1 LPMKVLITGAA
12 GQVGRALADS
22 SPPAAQLTGMSH
34 QRLDVGDVA
43 AVASCV
49 QELRPDII
57 INAAAYTAV
66 DRAEAEA
73 NLARRINT
81 EGARNIATAARDVGA
96 RLIHISTDFVFGGNS
111 STPYRPDSPT
121 GPLNVYGLTKR
132 DGEDAVRKVLP
143 DASVVLRTAWVYSAV
158 GSNFVKTMLRI
169 MRATGSVRVVADQIG
184 TPTAA
189 RSVADAIWALTAR
202 PQVAGVHHWTDAGVA
217 SWYDF
222 AVAVAEEAA
231 QLRLVSPSV
240 TVIPIPTSQYPTPA
254 LRPKFSVLDTSSLA
268 EIRTNAIHWRM
279 RLRGVLGE
287 MRDG

>member
-1 LPMKVLITGAA
+1 MKVLITGAA

-34 QRLDVGDVA
+34 QQLDIGDVA
-43 AVASCV
+43 AVAGCV

-73 NLARRINT
+73 SLARRINT
-81 EGARNIATAARDVGA
+81 EGARNLATAARDVGA

>member
-1 LPMKVLITGAA
+1 MKVLITGAT
-12 GQVGRALADS
+12 GQVGRALVDS
-22 SPPAAQLTGMSH
+22 SPEATHLSSMSRQQLDIG
-34 QRLDVGDVA
+34 DAEAVG
-43 AVASCV
+43 SCV
-49 QELRPDII
+49 RELRPEII

-73 NLARRINT
+73 DLARRINT
-81 EGARNIATAARDVGA
+81 EGARNLATAARDVGA

-143 DASVVLRTAWVYSAV
+143 EGSVVLRTAWVYSAV

-202 PQVAGVHHWTDAGVA
+202 PQVSGVHHWTDAGVA

-240 TVIPIPTSQYPTPA
+240 TVTPIPTSQYPTPA

-268 EIRTNAIHWRM
+268 EIRSNAIHWRM

>member
-1 LPMKVLITGAA
+1 MKVLITGAA
-12 GQVGRALADS
+12 GQVGRALVDS
-22 SPPAAQLTGMSH
+22 SPAAAQLTATSH
-34 QRLDVGDVA
+34 QQLDIGDAEAVGT
-43 AVASCV
+43 CV

-73 NLARRINT
+73 DLARRINT
-81 EGARNIATAARDVGA
+81 EGARNLATAARAVGA

-143 DASVVLRTAWVYSAV
+143 DESVVLRTAWVYSAV

-189 RSVADAIWALTAR
+189 RAVADAIWALTAR
-202 PQVAGVHHWTDAGVA
+202 PQVSGVHHWTDAGVA

-240 TVIPIPTSQYPTPA
+240 TVTPIPTSQYPTPA

>member
-1 LPMKVLITGAA
+1 MKVLITGAA

-34 QRLDVGDVA
+34 QQLDVGDVA

-240 TVIPIPTSQYPTPA
+240 TVTPIPTSQYPTPA

>member
-1 LPMKVLITGAA
+1 MKVLITGAA
-12 GQVGRALADS
+12 GQVGRALVDS
-22 SPPAAQLTGMSH
+22 SPAAAHLNSMSH
-34 QRLDVGDVA
+34 QQLDIGDAEAVG
-43 AVASCV
+43 SCV
-49 QELRPDII
+49 RELRPDII

-81 EGARNIATAARDVGA
+81 EGARNLATAARDVGA

-143 DASVVLRTAWVYSAV
+143 EGSVVLRTAWVYSAV

-202 PQVAGVHHWTDAGVA
+202 PQVSGVHHWTDAGVA

-231 QLRLVSPSV
+231 QLRLVSPSITV
-240 TVIPIPTSQYPTPA
+240 TPIPTSQYPTPA

-268 EIRTNAIHWRM
+268 EIRSNAIHWRM

>member
-1 LPMKVLITGAA
+1 MRVLITGAA
-12 GQVGRALADS
+12 GQVGRALVDS
-22 SPPAAQLTGMSH
+22 SPAAAQLTATSH
-34 QRLDVGDVA
+34 QQLDIGDAEAVGT
-43 AVASCV
+43 CV

-81 EGARNIATAARDVGA
+81 EGARNLATAARAVGA

-143 DASVVLRTAWVYSAV
+143 DESVVLRTAWVYSAV

-169 MRATGSVRVVADQIG
+169 MRSTGSVRVVADQIG

-202 PQVAGVHHWTDAGVA
+202 PQVSGVHHWTDAGVA

-240 TVIPIPTSQYPTPA
+240 TVTPIPTSQYPTPA

>member
-1 LPMKVLITGAA
+1 MKVLITGAA

-34 QRLDVGDVA
+34 QQLDIGDVA

-81 EGARNIATAARDVGA
+81 EGARNLATAARDVGA